1 MRVHRTV
8 AAGVVGGL
16 MAVWAG
22 SAMAQDLQG
31 AGTQSPWGVYVEG
44 GTTLEGQ
51 SKSEVYTAGLTYQFG
66 PRRDMWG
73 GVVTTYGD
81 FFVSNWQAHRK
92 QGGNQTYT
100 QVGAIANAR
109 YRFEGGASPW
119 FAEVGIGAT
128 VFDGHY
134 ETDSRRF
141 STQFQFTEALAIGR
155 NFGANGAHEL
165 SLRLQH
171 VSNGGIKEP
180 NPGENLVKLRYGYS
194 F

>member
-73 GVVTTYGD
+73 GVVTTYG
-81 FFVSNWQAHRK
+81 
-92 QGGNQTYT
+92 
-100 QVGAIANAR
+100 
-109 YRFEGGASPW
+109 SPW
-119 FAEVGIGAT
+119 WVVRLFAGDAGRKVLMRGMKPMCAKGVRSFYMA
-128 VFDGHY
+128 HY
-134 ETDSRRF
+134 DMDHSSKASRHAFLDKVRRRM
-141 STQFQFTEALAIGR
+141 S
-155 NFGANGAHEL
+155 
-165 SLRLQH
+165 RL
-171 VSNGGIKEP
+171 
-180 NPGENLVKLRYGYS
+180 
-194 F
+194 